1 MNGDN
6 MSGGYFDYDQYQI
19 STIADTVESLILKND
34 SIKPDEFGDFE
45 DHQFSPETIEEFKKG
60 LALLKQAYV
69 YAQRIDWLASGDDSE
84 DTFHQRLKNDLSKL

>member
-1 MNGDN
+1 

-19 STIADTVESLILKND
+19 STIAETVESLILKND
-34 SIKPDEFGDFE
+34 SVDPDEFGDFE
-45 DHQFSPETIEEFKKG
+45 GHQFSPETIEEFKKG

-69 YAQRIDWLASGDDSE
+69 YAQRIDWLVSGDDGE